1 VGNPCETNPPT
12 VSGTTPAP
20 GATNIAANAAVTATF
35 SEAMR
40 ASTVD
45 ATTFILKDSANSA
58 VSGAVTY
65 DTVNKIATFRPSSSL
80 SFSTVYAATITT
92 GVKDGVGNAMVVEHV
107 WSFTTGATTLNTA
120 PASPV
125 LVSPA
130 NGQTGLS
137 ASVEL
142 RWKKSTDPDGD
153 AVGYLVYSCTDQ
165 TFTGCTPVTVAST
178 KAPNTYLAGLG
189 ASSLVFLAGLSIRGR
204 KKAVMFVLLLV
215 IALVIAG
222 TVITACGSGGGG
234 NNGTPVGDEMS
245 QTVSAP
251 LAGTT
256 YFWKVVAAD
265 GKGGVSS
272 SEVWSFTTQ

>member
-1 VGNPCETNPPT
+1 
-12 VSGTTPAP
+12 
-20 GATNIAANAAVTATF
+20 
-35 SEAMR
+35 
-40 ASTVD
+40 
-45 ATTFILKDSANSA
+45 
-58 VSGAVTY
+58 
-65 DTVNKIATFRPSSSL
+65 
-80 SFSTVYAATITT
+80 VYAATITT

-125 LVSPA
+125 
-130 NGQTGLS
+130 
-137 ASVEL
+137 
-142 RWKKSTDPDGD
+142 RWNKSTDPDGD

-215 IALVIAG
+215 IALLIAG